1 VVILKGKVEDVN
13 MKTEIVIHIGLHK
26 TGTTF
31 LQTEVFP
38 KIPNINYQ
46 TKVDL
51 ATKVVPGKINLF
63 SDENLDGGSYRL
75 FNTVEQRYTILENL
89 HKLYP
94 KAKIILCIR
103 DKNTWFKSAYKQYI
117 VAYKSCSFEEYKQR
131 LDKGFLDFDTYI
143 KELDKLWFDNVYVCH
158 FEDLQKNPKQFVKGI
173 CDFIGVEPPEFENKT
188 VYKGITD
195 NQVLFIKV
203 FDTIFPSRVLH
214 FILSIGIRIIRK
226 DKTIQQ
232 WIVRKE

>member
-1 VVILKGKVEDVN
+1 

-51 ATKVVPGKINLF
+51 ATKVEEGKINLF

-75 FNTVEQRYTILENL
+75 FNTVEQRYTILKNL
-89 HKLYP
+89 HRLYP
-94 KAKIILCIR
+94 NAKIILCLRDR
-103 DKNTWFKSAYKQYI
+103 DKWLKSAYKQYV
-117 VAYKSCSFEEYKQR
+117 VAYKSCSFKEYKNR
-131 LDKGFLDFDTYI
+131 LDKDFLNYSMYV
-143 KELDKLWFDNVYVCH
+143 KRLDYLWVNNVYVCT

-195 NQVLFIKV
+195 GQVKFIRLYDKLLPSKV
-203 FDTIFPSRVLH
+203 FHLPLAFAIKF
-214 FILSIGIRIIRK
+214 IRK
-226 DKTIQQ
+226 DSTITN
-232 WIVRKE
+232 WMRRKE